1 MDVFL
6 GGQFTKYGTDVIS
19 VSELPIE
26 QRVDPMNKVF
36 PKVTKCTFHKVSH
49 MTIMIDILLLT
60 NGYIVWSLVEA
71 LEQQRYNKGA
81 Y

>member
-49 MTIMIDILLLT
+49 MTIMIDRFLLT
-60 NGYIVWSLVEA
+60 NG
-71 LEQQRYNKGA
+71 
-81 Y
+81 